1 MHREADMYGM
11 KTRLIVTLAVIVVL
25 IGGVAAGRH
34 LLHNG
39 GASPSSSASGP
50 VSSNGST
57 SGAPTLAPAGAAEK
71 RSALRAGPANV
82 PTGSP
87 VHAANGSAA
96 TGTASNGSNGG
107 SGALADV
114 PEFPVTPQVVHTAT
128 VDVRVGHGK
137 LSSAVQA
144 VTELAE
150 LDGGYV
156 DNSTLSG
163 GTARRAPSAA
173 AITFR
178 VPDTDFAAAIAKVS
192 SLGKVNAQRLSG
204 KDVTV
209 TVAKNAASIAVLQDE
224 VNLLQKKLAQATDIN
239 TFLQIEGQ
247 LFPVEQQLQG
257 LQSSQAVLENS
268 AALATVTVHLTAPGA
283 LLVTRPTPK
292 PAGDAATVAWHYL
305 RHNTLAVLDGLAVAL
320 GWALPVLILLSLL
333 GLVVLWVVRRRRH
346 LMTPA

>member
-1 MHREADMYGM
+1 
-11 KTRLIVTLAVIVVL
+11 VTLVVIVVL
-25 IGGVAAGRH
+25 IGGVAGGRH
-34 LLHNG
+34 LLTAG
-39 GASPSSSASGP
+39 GSSPSSAPSRAAGSAAPSIRGA
-50 VSSNGST
+50 T
-57 SGAPTLAPAGAAEK
+57 SGGPTLAPADAPQKSLQVGAA
-71 RSALRAGPANV
+71 SV

-87 VHAANGSAA
+87 AHASSGSTGA
-96 TGTASNGSNGG
+96 TKSGAG

-128 VDVRVGHGK
+128 VDVRVGRGK
-137 LSSAVQA
+137 LNSAVQA

-163 GTARRAPSAA
+163 GTARRAPSSA

-178 VPDTDFAAAIAKVS
+178 VPDTDFAAAIARVAG
-192 SLGKVNAQRLSG
+192 LGKVNAQRLSG

-224 VNLLQKKLAQATDIN
+224 VNLLQKKLAQATEIN

-305 RHNTLAVLDGLAVAL
+305 RHNTLAVLDGLAVAI

-333 GLVVLWVVRRRRH
+333 GLVVLWVVRRRRQ
-346 LMTPA
+346 LVTPA